1 MPFYQE
7 DKVEIKHTTNRYEH
21 HLKET
26 GCKTGET
33 LQHDPEILFGCCPVC
48 LPGTPEAGKCRP
60 PANCLQDGSYAPVQ
74 CKGDLFTGRCFCSD
88 KSGNR
93 IFGQMWKSEAAGMT
107 CACSRRRAELEAQGE
122 LVTLHCTQSG
132 DYELLQCDNDLCW
145 CAQPKTGQP
154 LAPPVHQKNLN
165 LLPCYSAIH
174 MGESYLRRCESIVQA
189 LDAIHKE
196 QSNHGTKYLSN
207 SKTICDYDGSYGSYK
222 IEGTSAYCTGRDGS
236 ILGPWSVEANNI
248 AGMNCNCARDT
259 SMYFPDH
266 GMIVVETCESNGNY
280 KTKQNIGDYWYC
292 VDSDG
297 YTTDCTSRR

>member
-1 MPFYQE
+1 MFHSILLQVLLSSLLIINSVASQCT
-7 DKVEIKHTTNRYEH
+7 KVQDCVSD
-21 HLKET
+21 LKET

-107 CACSRRRAELEAQGE
+107 C
-122 LVTLHCTQSG
+122 
-132 DYELLQCDNDLCW
+132 D
-145 CAQPKTGQP
+145 
-154 LAPPVHQKNLN
+154 
-165 LLPCYSAIH
+165 SAIH

>member
-1 MPFYQE
+1 MFHSILLQVLLSSLLIINSVASQCT
-7 DKVEIKHTTNRYEH
+7 KVQDCVSD
-21 HLKET
+21 LKET

-107 CACSRRRAELEAQGE
+107 C
-122 LVTLHCTQSG
+122 
-132 DYELLQCDNDLCW
+132 D
-145 CAQPKTGQP
+145 
-154 LAPPVHQKNLN
+154 
-165 LLPCYSAIH
+165 
-174 MGESYLRRCESIVQA
+174 
-189 LDAIHKE
+189 
-196 QSNHGTKYLSN
+196 
-207 SKTICDYDGSYGSYK
+207 
-222 IEGTSAYCTGRDGS
+222 
-236 ILGPWSVEANNI
+236 
-248 AGMNCNCARDT
+248 CARDT

-297 YTTDCTSRR
+297 YTTDCTSRLLTLPQLEYLPVKWERVGRRKRRGERVTRRRRAARSPRAFAHLEHPAP